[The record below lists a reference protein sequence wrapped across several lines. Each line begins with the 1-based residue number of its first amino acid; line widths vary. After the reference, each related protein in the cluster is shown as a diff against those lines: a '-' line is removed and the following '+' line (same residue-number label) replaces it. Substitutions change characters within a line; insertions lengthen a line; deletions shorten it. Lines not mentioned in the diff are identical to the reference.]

1 LKKNCQFVWNET
13 CQQAFKQIK
22 STLIVSPVLAS
33 PNFEKEFSMQIDA
46 SDVGCGAVL
55 LQEDGNCIYDPV
67 AYFSKKFTSC
77 QRNYS
82 MFVYVIG
89 IVTF

>member
-1 LKKNCQFVWNET
+1 
-13 CQQAFKQIK
+13 
-22 STLIVSPVLAS
+22 
-33 PNFEKEFSMQIDA
+33 MQIDA

-55 LQEDGNCIYDPV
+55 LQEDENCIYHPV

-82 MFVYVIG
+82 TVEKECLSMLLAGNILMYICVHLCTLLLYSLTTIPLPLY
-89 IVTF
+89 IK